1 MSTGISI
8 TNATYGTTSSSVNVT
23 SSISAL
29 VKDGVLSIPSLSP
42 TALNVND
49 PAPGQAKVLTVTYV
63 INNGSSLTR
72 TVSDNGNLYINA
84 PPQRIASG
92 FQITSA
98 QYGYPGNYQD
108 VTDAIQNHVKDGAI
122 DIEIGF
128 AILGL
133 PDPNPSK
140 KKQFEAEYTINGA
153 KNLITLSDGDQF
165 KISAPPLDAPD
176 NKTPKQHA
184 FNIIGMLFT
193 NLHYFVTSFLY
204 FLSFFTVLKFGGDFG
219 GPTVL
224 WGVVGLIPYSAF
236 LLLPW
241 FALVIRLFSET
252 DFV

>member
-108 VTDAIQNHVKDGAI
+108 VTDAIQNHISNGGI
-122 DIEIGF
+122 DIKIGF

-176 NKTPKQHA
+176 NKTPSEHT

-193 NLHYFVTSFLY
+193 NLYYFVVAFL
-204 FLSFFTVLKFGGDFG
+204 FFISFFTTLKYGEYFG
-219 GPTVL
+219 GPIVL
-224 WGVVGLIPYSAF
+224 WGVVGLVPLSAF
-236 LLLPW
+236 YILPV
-241 FALVIRLFSET
+241 FTLVMRLFSET